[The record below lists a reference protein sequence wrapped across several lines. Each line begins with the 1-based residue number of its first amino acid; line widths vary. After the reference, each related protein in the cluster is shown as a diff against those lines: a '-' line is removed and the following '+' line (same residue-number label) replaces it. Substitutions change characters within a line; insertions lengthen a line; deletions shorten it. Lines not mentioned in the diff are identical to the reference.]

1 MLLIISPS
9 KEKICV
15 ESAVNNFFYA
25 GILELFLSK
34 KHSFLTK
41 IFQEIEEKEARRSVK
56 QNSYFVITL
65 SGEESLMLESFFK
78 YKI

>member
-1 MLLIISPS
+1 MQAFLS
-9 KEKICV
+9 
-15 ESAVNNFFYA
+15 F
-25 GILELFLSK
+25 FLSK

>member
-1 MLLIISPS
+1 MQAFLS
-9 KEKICV
+9 
-15 ESAVNNFFYA
+15 F
-25 GILELFLSK
+25 FLSK

-65 SGEESLMLESFFK
+65 SREESLMLESFSSTKFDT
-78 YKI
+78 YSSLS